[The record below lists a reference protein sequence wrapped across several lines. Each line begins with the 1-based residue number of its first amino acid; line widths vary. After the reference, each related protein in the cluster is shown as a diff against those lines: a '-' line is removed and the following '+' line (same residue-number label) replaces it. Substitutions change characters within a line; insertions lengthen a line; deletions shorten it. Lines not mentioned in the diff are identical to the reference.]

1 MAATPLSNDAEERR
15 RTERLMILGQLQ
27 GEVMVYQ
34 PIAVRDI
41 STVGAQVETAFPL
54 QLESLHDVRLALGDY
69 SVVLKGRV
77 AHCGIADMDQE
88 FVTYRSGL
96 QFIEPPDRVQEVINR
111 FLDEVR
117 SGRRAEP

>member
-1 MAATPLSNDAEERR
+1 MAAPLANDAEERR
-15 RTERLMILGQLQ
+15 RTERLLILGQLQ

-54 QLESLHDVRLALGDY
+54 QLESLHDIRLGLGDY
-69 SVVLKGRV
+69 SVVLKARV
-77 AHCGIADMDQE
+77 VHCGIADLDQE
-88 FVTYRSGL
+88 FVSYRSGL
-96 QFIEPPDRVQEVINR
+96 QFIDPPDRVQDVINR
-111 FLDEVR
+111 FLAEVR

>member
-1 MAATPLSNDAEERR
+1 MAPTPQSNDAEERR

-69 SVVLKGRV
+69 
-77 AHCGIADMDQE
+77 
-88 FVTYRSGL
+88 RSGL